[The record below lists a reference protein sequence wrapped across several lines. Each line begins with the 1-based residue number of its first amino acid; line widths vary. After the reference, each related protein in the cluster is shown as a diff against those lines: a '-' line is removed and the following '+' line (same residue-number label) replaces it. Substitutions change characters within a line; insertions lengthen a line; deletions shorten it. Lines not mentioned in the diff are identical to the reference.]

1 MLLIILM
8 AMNIEMSVDGGGV
21 GFLTLSLSIKQIWAG
36 QLYGLQAACVVIDT
50 HANRPQD
57 MQAACKQ

>member
-1 MLLIILM
+1 
-8 AMNIEMSVDGGGV
+8 MNIEMSVDGGGV

>member
-1 MLLIILM
+1 M
-8 AMNIEMSVDGGGV
+8 AMNIEVSVDGGGV
-21 GFLTLSLSIKQIWAG
+21 GFLTLPLSITQVWAR
-36 QLYGLQAACVVIDT
+36 QLCGLQAACVVIDA

>member
-1 MLLIILM
+1 M
-8 AMNIEMSVDGGGV
+8 AMNIEVSVDGVGV
-21 GFLTLSLSIKQIWAG
+21 GFLTLPLSITQVWAR
-36 QLYGLQAACVVIDT
+36 QLCGLQAACVVIDA